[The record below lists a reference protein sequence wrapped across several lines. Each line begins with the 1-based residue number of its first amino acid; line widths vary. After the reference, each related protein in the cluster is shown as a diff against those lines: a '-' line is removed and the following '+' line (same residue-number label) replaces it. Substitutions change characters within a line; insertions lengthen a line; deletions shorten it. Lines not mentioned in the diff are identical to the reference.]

1 MLDPVHEIL
10 GFAMSAIDTTR
21 RAPRLRRNFYVAMAI
36 ACTATVFAGFA
47 PTFYLKGL
55 FSAPALPLLVEIH
68 GGVFT
73 CWILLLIAQ
82 TGLVRAGRT
91 DVHRRLG
98 LAGLGLAVLMVV
110 LGLLTAI
117 EGARRGISGGGM
129 DPAMFLAV
137 PFVSILLFGIFMCL
151 AASNRSR
158 PDYHKRLVLLATFSV
173 LTPAIA
179 RLSFVHQRP
188 PVALALTLL
197 FLLAAVAYDLRTRR
211 RVHPAYVWGG
221 LLLLLSGPLRIA
233 IAHSH
238 AWQGVARRL
247 IDWS

>member
-1 MLDPVHEIL
+1 MLDPTHGVA
-10 GFAMSAIDTTR
+10 GFVMSVIETTR
-21 RAPRLRRNFYVAMAI
+21 RAPRPHRNFYVAMAI
-36 ACTATVFAGFA
+36 ACAATVFAGFA

-91 DVHRRLG
+91 DLHRRLG
-98 LAGLGLAVLMVV
+98 LAGLALAVVMFF

-117 EGARRGISGGGM
+117 AAARRGVAGGGM

-137 PFVSILLFGIFMCL
+137 PIVSILLFGVFMWL
-151 AASNRSR
+151 AAWNRSR

-179 RLSFVHQRP
+179 RLSIVHQRP
-188 PVALALTLL
+188 PLALALTML
-197 FLLAAVAYDLRTRR
+197 FLLAAIAYDLRTRR
-211 RVHPAYVWGG
+211 GVHPAYVWGG

-238 AWQGVARRL
+238 AWQGIARQL
-247 IDWS
+247 IDWT